1 MNFLPGW
8 FPAGAVGA
16 QPQLRLT
23 HISTTIGVSGGLFT
37 FPSGIEPGDFLVYI
51 AGAYDTAGD
60 PPTMAVASGFTQ
72 FFAQAGTA
80 GALGMRVVAGTKV
93 ATGSEDGQSVNVSSS
108 ADTESETAVLLQF
121 RPDGSIVT
129 TTAVDT
135 DFFIS
140 TNDPTAQVLGG
151 GVAEFFSLH
160 FALYYASA
168 AIATRSYS
176 PAADAETQLDVEG
189 LGVAYVKWK
198 LWNPPSSAEQTTVDM
213 PDSGSNYL
221 MSAILLVE
229 PA

>member
-8 FPAGAVGA
+8 FPVGA
-16 QPQLRLT
+16 MNSQPQLRLT
-23 HISTTIGVSGGLFT
+23 HISTTAVVSGGNLT
-37 FPSGIEPGDFLVYI
+37 FPSGIEPGDYLVYI

-80 GALGMRVVAGTKV
+80 GALGMRVVAGHKI
-93 ATGSEDGQSVNVSSS
+93 ATGSEDGQTVNVSSS
-108 ADTESETAVLLQF
+108 ADTESEAAVLLQF
-121 RPDGSIVT
+121 RPDGAIVT
-129 TTAVDT
+129 ISAPDT

-140 TNDPTAQVLGG
+140 TNDPTAQALGAG
-151 GVAEFFSLH
+151 EAFSLH
-160 FALYYASA
+160 ACLYYASG

-176 PAADAETQLDVEG
+176 PAADAETELDVEG

-198 LWNPPSSAEQTTVDM
+198 LFNPPSSAQEVTVDM

-229 PA
+229 AF